1 MLTFSRRVLSAGQRG
16 IGLEW
21 LRLPNFFEKMGN
33 GLRAASIVTIVVCL
47 LLPATPI
54 AADSKTDLDTI
65 NEQKVAGA
73 SESEREIYEQ
83 MNKLVDAWNRHDLD
97 GYLDGFWHSDSLV
110 VVVEGE
116 TVRGWDLL
124 SRAYHAG
131 YPNPSEM
138 GTVNLDRAQVQ
149 MLAPDLGF
157 ILMWDTVV
165 FAKKKEFGTSTVIMK
180 KLPEGWKVAVQ
191 HSSFVEP

>member
-1 MLTFSRRVLSAGQRG
+1 
-16 IGLEW
+16 
-21 LRLPNFFEKMGN
+21 MGN
-33 GLRAASIVTIVVCL
+33 RLRTASILALLFCL
-47 LLPATPI
+47 PMLATTI
-54 AADSKTDLDTI
+54 AADSMPDLDSI

-73 SESEREIYEQ
+73 PQSEREIYEE

-97 GYLDGFWHSDSLV
+97 GYLEGFWHSDSLV

-124 SRAYHAG
+124 SRAYHEG
-131 YPNPSEM
+131 YPNTSEM
-138 GTVNLDRAQVQ
+138 GTVTLDRAQVQ

-157 ILMWDTVV
+157 ILLWDTVV